1 MTDMDNLVTIHE
13 EFMSKIIKLCL
24 LDGKSKNFLELIL
37 NILQVTLDFRVLVK
51 KYLIPSCSLGN
62 RDEDD
67 SDNENPTDK
76 SSCLFDLESLQFMD
90 KYKECR
96 RELDILKEKHTLRM
110 KHLIQGLNKYT
121 KKGIFNYLNEA
132 FIRFNFNQYYIGREH
147 EE

>member
-24 LDGKSKNFLELIL
+24 LDAKSKNFLELIL
-37 NILQVTLDFRVLVK
+37 NILQVTLDFRTLIK
-51 KYLIPSCSLGN
+51 KYLICSLS
-62 RDEDD
+62 DDDDD

-76 SSCLFDLESLQFMD
+76 SSSLFNLESLQFMD

-132 FIRFNFNQYYIGREH
+132 FIRFNFNQYYIGKEH

>member
-24 LDGKSKNFLELIL
+24 LDAKSKNFLELIL
-37 NILQVTLDFRVLVK
+37 NILQVTLDFRTLIK
-51 KYLIPSCSLGN
+51 KYLICSLS
-62 RDEDD
+62 DDDD

-76 SSCLFDLESLQFMD
+76 SSSLFNLESLQFMD

-132 FIRFNFNQYYIGREH
+132 FIRFNFNQYYIGKEH

>member
-24 LDGKSKNFLELIL
+24 LDAKSKNFLELIL
-37 NILQVTLDFRVLVK
+37 NILQVTLDFRTLIK
-51 KYLIPSCSLGN
+51 KYLICSLS
-62 RDEDD
+62 DDD
-67 SDNENPTDK
+67 SENENPTDK
-76 SSCLFDLESLQFMD
+76 SSSLFNLDSVQFMD

-132 FIRFNFNQYYIGREH
+132 FIRFNFNQYYIGKEH

>member
-1 MTDMDNLVTIHE
+1 MSDMDNLVTIHE

-24 LDGKSKNFLELIL
+24 LDAKSKNFLELIL
-37 NILQVTLDFRVLVK
+37 NILQVTLDFRTLIK
-51 KYLIPSCSLGN
+51 KYLICSLSE
-62 RDEDD
+62 DDD

-76 SSCLFDLESLQFMD
+76 SSSLFNLESLQFMD

-132 FIRFNFNQYYIGREH
+132 FIRFNFNQYYIGKEH

>member
-24 LDGKSKNFLELIL
+24 LDAKSKNFLELIL
-37 NILQVTLDFRVLVK
+37 NILQVTLDFRTLIK
-51 KYLIPSCSLGN
+51 KYLIFSLS
-62 RDEDD
+62 DED

-76 SSCLFDLESLQFMD
+76 SSSLFNLDSLQFMD

-110 KHLIQGLNKYT
+110 KHLI
-121 KKGIFNYLNEA
+121 
-132 FIRFNFNQYYIGREH
+132 
-147 EE
+147 

>member
-24 LDGKSKNFLELIL
+24 LDAKSKNFLELIL
-37 NILQVTLDFRVLVK
+37 NILQVTLDFRTLIK
-51 KYLIPSCSLGN
+51 KYLICSLS
-62 RDEDD
+62 DDDD
-67 SDNENPTDK
+67 SENENPTDK
-76 SSCLFDLESLQFMD
+76 SSSLFNLESLQFMD

-132 FIRFNFNQYYIGREH
+132 FIRFNFNQYYIGKEH

>member
-24 LDGKSKNFLELIL
+24 LDAKSKNFLELIL
-37 NILQVTLDFRVLVK
+37 NILQVTLDFRTLVK
-51 KYLIPSCSLGN
+51 KYLICSLSD
-62 RDEDD
+62 DED
-67 SDNENPTDK
+67 SENENPTDK
-76 SSCLFDLESLQFMD
+76 SSSLFNLESLQFMD

-132 FIRFNFNQYYIGREH
+132 FIRFNFNQYYIGKEH
-147 EE
+147 DE

>member
-37 NILQVTLDFRVLVK
+37 NILQVTLDFRTLVK
-51 KYLIPSCSLGN
+51 KYLICSLS
-62 RDEDD
+62 DDDD

-76 SSCLFDLESLQFMD
+76 SSSLFNLESLQFMD

-132 FIRFNFNQYYIGREH
+132 FIRFNFNQYYIGKEH